1 MKSGPKNSNQRVG
14 IFVDV
19 SNLYHSA
26 KNLYQGRVNYAELI
40 KHLVAGRQLIRAMA
54 YVVRSEGVEPQ
65 QARTNGS
72 NGGATNGNGSGNG
85 HARMAEKDQAAAVSM
100 VPASIDNGNG
110 ASSEG
115 SFFEALEKA
124 GLELRMKDLQ
134 IYAGGMK
141 KGDWD
146 VGMTVDVIRMMPFLD
161 VIILVTGDGDF
172 IPLVNY
178 VKWGG
183 GKVVEIA
190 SFRRSASS
198 KIVEA
203 ADEFVN
209 IEALPRAIMRSRYNA
224 NTKGKRPARQER
236 SEHSEGLIGE

>member
-1 MKSGPKNSNQRVG
+1 MKSGTNYSNQRVG

-40 KHLVAGRQLIRAMA
+40 KHLVGGRQLIRAMA

-65 QARTNGS
+65 QPR
-72 NGGATNGNGSGNG
+72 G
-85 HARMAEKDQAAAVSM
+85 HMRMAEKDQAAAVSLA
-100 VPASIDNGNG
+100 PGSSSLNGDGANGNG
-110 ASSEG
+110 NDGANGGMSSEA

-134 IYAGGMK
+134 IYAGGLK

-146 VGMTVDVIRMMPFLD
+146 VGLTVDVIRMMPFLD
-161 VIILVTGDGDF
+161 VIILVTGDGDY

-178 VKWGG
+178 VKWAGG
-183 GKVVEIA
+183 RVVEIA

-198 KIVEA
+198 KLVEA

-209 IEALPRAIMRSRYNA
+209 IEALPRAIMKSRYVVRS
-224 NTKGKRPARQER
+224 KRPPLQQ
-236 SEHSEGLIGE
+236 

>member
-1 MKSGPKNSNQRVG
+1 MKPGTNYSNQRVG

-40 KHLVAGRQLIRAMA
+40 KHLVGGRQLIRAMA

-65 QARTNGS
+65 QPRGRM
-72 NGGATNGNGSGNG
+72 
-85 HARMAEKDQAAAVSM
+85 RMAEKDQAAAVSV
-100 VPASIDNGNG
+100 VPASANSGDANGG
-110 ASSEG
+110 ASSEA

-146 VGMTVDVIRMMPFLD
+146 VGLTVDVIRMMPFLD
-161 VIILVTGDGDF
+161 VIILVTGDGDY
-172 IPLVNY
+172 IPLINY

-183 GKVVEIA
+183 GRVVEVA
-190 SFRRSASS
+190 AFRRSASS

-209 IEALPRAIMRSRYNA
+209 IETVPRAIMKPRYVTRS
-224 NTKGKRPARQER
+224 KRTQ
-236 SEHSEGLIGE
+236 

>member
-1 MKSGPKNSNQRVG
+1 MKSGTNHSNQRVG

-40 KHLVAGRQLIRAMA
+40 KHLVGGRQLIRAMA

-65 QARTNGS
+65 QSR
-72 NGGATNGNGSGNG
+72 G
-85 HARMAEKDQAAAVSM
+85 HMRMAEKDQAAAVSLA
-100 VPASIDNGNG
+100 PGSANGGDATGDGNATG
-110 ASSEG
+110 GMSSEA

-134 IYAGGMK
+134 IYAGGLK

-146 VGMTVDVIRMMPFLD
+146 VGLTVDVIRMMPFLD
-161 VIILVTGDGDF
+161 VIILVTGDGDY

-178 VKWGG
+178 IKWAGG
-183 GKVVEIA
+183 RVVEIA

-198 KIVEA
+198 KLVEA
-203 ADEFVN
+203 ADEFIN
-209 IEALPRAIMRSRYNA
+209 IETIPRAIMKPRYI
-224 NTKGKRPARQER
+224 ARKKTN
-236 SEHSEGLIGE
+236 

>member
-1 MKSGPKNSNQRVG
+1 MKAETNYSNQRVG

-40 KHLVAGRQLIRAMA
+40 KHLVGGRQLIRAMA

-65 QARTNGS
+65 QPR
-72 NGGATNGNGSGNG
+72 G
-85 HARMAEKDQAAAVSM
+85 HARMAEKDQAAAVSI
-100 VPASIDNGNG
+100 VPASANSNGNGNGNEGNGG
-110 ASSEG
+110 ASSEA

-146 VGMTVDVIRMMPFLD
+146 VGLTVDVIRMMPFLD
-161 VIILVTGDGDF
+161 VIILVTGDGDY
-172 IPLVNY
+172 IPLINY

-183 GKVVEIA
+183 GRVVEVA
-190 SFRRSASS
+190 AFRRSASS

-209 IEALPRAIMRSRYNA
+209 IETVPRAIMKPRYR
-224 NTKGKRPARQER
+224 K
-236 SEHSEGLIGE
+236 

>member
-1 MKSGPKNSNQRVG
+1 MKSETQYSNQRVG

-19 SNLYHSA
+19 ANLYHSA

-40 KHLVAGRQLIRAMA
+40 KHLVGGRQLIRAMA

-65 QARTNGS
+65 HPTGYGERRAGTA
-72 NGGATNGNGSGNG
+72 GGPAVSLRRE
-85 HARMAEKDQAAAVSM
+85 RMAEKDQAAATEL
-100 VPASIDNGNG
+100 VPASAGGEGNG
-110 ASSEG
+110 GTSSEA

-146 VGMTVDVIRMMPFLD
+146 VGLTVDVIRMMPFLD
-161 VIILVTGDGDF
+161 VIILVTGDGDY

-178 VKWGG
+178 VKWAGG
-183 GKVVEIA
+183 RVVEVA

-198 KIVEA
+198 KLVEA

-209 IEALPRAIMRSRYNA
+209 IETIPRAIMKPRYAVSR
-224 NTKGKRPARQER
+224 GVRRIR
-236 SEHSEGLIGE
+236 

>member
-1 MKSGPKNSNQRVG
+1 MKPGTNYSNQRVG

-40 KHLVAGRQLIRAMA
+40 KHLVGGRQLIRAMA

-65 QARTNGS
+65 QSRGYM
-72 NGGATNGNGSGNG
+72 
-85 HARMAEKDQAAAVSM
+85 RMAEKDQEAAVSLA
-100 VPASIDNGNG
+100 PGSAALNGDSNGG
-110 ASSEG
+110 ASSES

-146 VGMTVDVIRMMPFLD
+146 VGLTVDVIRMMPFLD
-161 VIILVTGDGDF
+161 VIILVTGDGDY
-172 IPLVNY
+172 IPLINY

-183 GKVVEIA
+183 GRVVEVA
-190 SFRRSASS
+190 AFRRSASS

-203 ADEFVN
+203 ADEFIN
-209 IEALPRAIMRSRYNA
+209 IETVPRAIMKPRYVARN
-224 NTKGKRPARQER
+224 KRGSQ
-236 SEHSEGLIGE
+236 SDDH

>member
-1 MKSGPKNSNQRVG
+1 MSQGAINSNQRVG

-40 KHLVAGRQLIRAMA
+40 KTLVGGRQLIRAMA
-54 YVVRSEGVEPQ
+54 YVVKSEGVEPQ
-65 QARTNGS
+65 HPAT
-72 NGGATNGNGSGNG
+72 GGTRGRAAMNATPTP
-85 HARMAEKDQAAAVSM
+85 AAGEDSAGF
-100 VPASIDNGNG
+100 AG
-110 ASSEG
+110 AGSSEA

-124 GLELRMKDLQ
+124 GFELRMKDLQ
-134 IYAGGMK
+134 IFAGGMK

-146 VGMTVDVIRMMPFLD
+146 VGIAVDAIRMMPSLD

-172 IPLVNY
+172 VPLVNY
-178 VKWGG
+178 LKWAGG
-183 GKVVEIA
+183 CVVEVA

-203 ADEFVN
+203 ADEFIN
-209 IEALPRAIMRSRYNA
+209 IETMPRAIMKTRYSRRS
-224 NTKGKRPARQER
+224 ARR
-236 SEHSEGLIGE
+236 G

>member
-1 MKSGPKNSNQRVG
+1 MKPGTNYSNQRVG

-40 KHLVAGRQLIRAMA
+40 KHLVGGRQLIRAMA

-65 QARTNGS
+65 QAR
-72 NGGATNGNGSGNG
+72 G
-85 HARMAEKDQAAAVSM
+85 HGQPRMAEKDQAAAVSLA
-100 VPASIDNGNG
+100 PANGDGG
-110 ASSEG
+110 AGGMSSEA

-134 IYAGGMK
+134 IYAGGLK

-146 VGMTVDVIRMMPFLD
+146 VGLTVDVIRMMPFLD
-161 VIILVTGDGDF
+161 VIILVTGDGDY

-178 VKWGG
+178 VKWAGG
-183 GKVVEIA
+183 RVVEIA

-198 KIVEA
+198 KLVEA

-209 IEALPRAIMRSRYNA
+209 IETIPRAIMKPRYVA
-224 NTKGKRPARQER
+224 RGKRPE
-236 SEHSEGLIGE
+236 

>member
-1 MKSGPKNSNQRVG
+1 MKAGSNYSNQRVG

-40 KHLVAGRQLIRAMA
+40 KHLVGGRQLIRAMA

-65 QARTNGS
+65 QAR
-72 NGGATNGNGSGNG
+72 G
-85 HARMAEKDQAAAVSM
+85 HGQPRMAEKDQAAAVSLA
-100 VPASIDNGNG
+100 PANGDGG
-110 ASSEG
+110 AGGMSSEA

-134 IYAGGMK
+134 IYAGGLK

-146 VGMTVDVIRMMPFLD
+146 VGLTVDVIRMMPFLD
-161 VIILVTGDGDF
+161 VIILVTGDGDY

-178 VKWGG
+178 VKWAGG
-183 GKVVEIA
+183 RVVEIA
-190 SFRRSASS
+190 SFRRSAST
-198 KIVEA
+198 KLVDA
-203 ADEFVN
+203 ADEFIN
-209 IEALPRAIMRSRYNA
+209 IETLPRAIMKPRYVARN
-224 NTKGKRPARQER
+224 KRPE
-236 SEHSEGLIGE
+236 

>member
-1 MKSGPKNSNQRVG
+1 MKPGPNYSNQRVG

-40 KHLVAGRQLIRAMA
+40 KHLVGGRQLIRAMA
-54 YVVRSEGVEPQ
+54 YVVRSEGVEAQ
-65 QARTNGS
+65 QPRGS
-72 NGGATNGNGSGNG
+72 NALNNTTNG
-85 HARMAEKDQAAAVSM
+85 HAPQTRMAEKDQAAAVSA
-100 VPASIDNGNG
+100 VPASADNGNG

-183 GKVVEIA
+183 GRVVEIA

-198 KIVEA
+198 KIAEA
-203 ADEFVN
+203 ADMFIN
-209 IEALPRAIMRSRYNA
+209 IETVPRAVMKPRFN
-224 NTKGKRPARQER
+224 KRNQPQ
-236 SEHSEGLIGE
+236 H

>member
-1 MKSGPKNSNQRVG
+1 MKPGTNYSNQRVG

-40 KHLVAGRQLIRAMA
+40 KHLVGGRQLIRAMA

-65 QARTNGS
+65 HAPVR
-72 NGGATNGNGSGNG
+72 GGQ
-85 HARMAEKDQAAAVSM
+85 ARMAEKDQAAAVSLA
-100 VPASIDNGNG
+100 PGSANGEGNGDVNGG

-146 VGMTVDVIRMMPFLD
+146 VGLTVDVIRMMPFLD

-172 IPLVNY
+172 IPLINY

-183 GKVVEIA
+183 GRVVEVA
-190 SFRRSASS
+190 AFRRSASS

-209 IEALPRAIMRSRYNA
+209 IETVPRAIMKPRYVARN
-224 NTKGKRPARQER
+224 KRPQ
-236 SEHSEGLIGE
+236 

>member
-1 MKSGPKNSNQRVG
+1 MKPGHNSNQRVG

-40 KHLVAGRQLIRAMA
+40 KHLVGGRQLIRAMA

-65 QARTNGS
+65 QAR
-72 NGGATNGNGSGNG
+72 NGNG
-85 HARMAEKDQAAAVSM
+85 HLRMAEKDQAAAVSA
-100 VPASIDNGNG
+100 VPGSSESNGG
-110 ASSEG
+110 ASSES

-146 VGMTVDVIRMMPFLD
+146 VGMAIDVIRMMPFLD

-172 IPLVNY
+172 IPLINY

-183 GKVVEIA
+183 GRVVEIA

-203 ADEFVN
+203 ADEFIN
-209 IEALPRAIMRSRYNA
+209 IETVPRAIMKPRYNA
-224 NTKGKRPARQER
+224 RNKRGQ
-236 SEHSEGLIGE
+236 SQVQ

>member
-1 MKSGPKNSNQRVG
+1 MKQGTNYSNQRVG

-40 KHLVAGRQLIRAMA
+40 KNLVGGRQLIRAMA

-65 QARTNGS
+65 HAPNH
-72 NGGATNGNGSGNG
+72 G
-85 HARMAEKDQAAAVSM
+85 HIRMAEKDQAAAVSI
-100 VPASIDNGNG
+100 VPASADSGDMNGG
-110 ASSEG
+110 ASSES

-172 IPLVNY
+172 IPLINY

-183 GKVVEIA
+183 GRVVEVA
-190 SFRRSASS
+190 AFRRSASS

-209 IEALPRAIMRSRYNA
+209 IEAVPRAIMKSRYVA
-224 NTKGKRPARQER
+224 RVKRPQ
-236 SEHSEGLIGE
+236 

>member
-1 MKSGPKNSNQRVG
+1 MKPETNYSNQRVG

-40 KHLVAGRQLIRAMA
+40 KHLVGGRQLIRAMA

-65 QARTNGS
+65 QPR
-72 NGGATNGNGSGNG
+72 G
-85 HARMAEKDQAAAVSM
+85 HARMAEKDQAAAVSLA
-100 VPASIDNGNG
+100 PASVSSDANGG
-110 ASSEG
+110 MSSEA
-115 SFFEALEKA
+115 SFFEALENA

-146 VGMTVDVIRMMPFLD
+146 VGLTVDVIRMMPFLD
-161 VIILVTGDGDF
+161 VIILVTGDGDY
-172 IPLVNY
+172 IPLINY

-183 GKVVEIA
+183 GRVVEVA
-190 SFRRSASS
+190 AFRRSASS

-203 ADEFVN
+203 ADVFVN
-209 IEALPRAIMRSRYNA
+209 IETIPRAIMKPRYAGRN
-224 NTKGKRPARQER
+224 KRTQ
-236 SEHSEGLIGE
+236 

>member
-1 MKSGPKNSNQRVG
+1 MKSGTNNSNQRVG

-40 KHLVAGRQLIRAMA
+40 KYLVDGRQLIRAMA
-54 YVVRSEGVEPQ
+54 YVVKSEGVEPQ
-65 QARTNGS
+65 HAHVSAGGRAANTAARMPEKDQIAAVSAAPVPASDMNG
-72 NGGATNGNGSGNG
+72 GNGS
-85 HARMAEKDQAAAVSM
+85 
-100 VPASIDNGNG
+100 
-110 ASSEG
+110 SEA

-134 IYAGGMK
+134 IFAGGMK

-146 VGMTVDVIRMMPFLD
+146 VGMAVDAIRMMPSLD
-161 VIILVTGDGDF
+161 VVILVTGDGDF

-178 VKWGG
+178 LKWGG
-183 GKVVEIA
+183 GKVVEVA

-203 ADEFVN
+203 ADTFIN
-209 IEALPRAIMRSRYNA
+209 IEAIPRIIMRSKYRA
-224 NTKGKRPARQER
+224 GARGKEQGA
-236 SEHSEGLIGE
+236 LIGE

>member
-1 MKSGPKNSNQRVG
+1 MKAGSNYSNQRVG

-65 QARTNGS
+65 QPR
-72 NGGATNGNGSGNG
+72 G
-85 HARMAEKDQAAAVSM
+85 HQRMAEADQAAAVSLA
-100 VPASIDNGNG
+100 PGSPSLNGNG
-110 ASSEG
+110 GENGSASSES

-146 VGMTVDVIRMMPFLD
+146 VGLTVDVIRMMPFLD
-161 VIILVTGDGDF
+161 VIILVTGDGDY
-172 IPLVNY
+172 IPLINY

-183 GKVVEIA
+183 GRVVEVA
-190 SFRRSASS
+190 AFRRSAST

-209 IEALPRAIMRSRYNA
+209 IETVPRAIMKPSFVRSR
-224 NTKGKRPARQER
+224 GKRPQR
-236 SEHSEGLIGE
+236 SDDH

>member
-1 MKSGPKNSNQRVG
+1 MKPGPNNSNQRVG

-40 KHLVAGRQLIRAMA
+40 KHLVGGRQLIRAMA
-54 YVVRSEGVEPQ
+54 YVVRSEGVEAQ
-65 QARTNGS
+65 QPRSGNAS
-72 NGGATNGNGSGNG
+72 NGVTNG
-85 HARMAEKDQAAAVSM
+85 HAPQVRMAEKDQAAAVSA
-100 VPASIDNGNG
+100 VPGSADNGNG
-110 ASSEG
+110 ASSEA

-183 GKVVEIA
+183 GRVVEIA

-203 ADEFVN
+203 ADTFIN
-209 IEALPRAIMRSRYNA
+209 IETVPRAVMKPRFN
-224 NTKGKRPARQER
+224 KRNQPQ
-236 SEHSEGLIGE
+236 H